1 MNIFSVIKSR
11 ISILDVIRE
20 YASLKKAGNYWK
32 GHCPFHSEKT
42 ASFTVSPHKE
52 IFYCFGCHAGGD
64 LITFIS
70 QIEQF
75 TPLEAARHLA
85 ERYNIPVSFD
95 QEEQFTLKNTQK
107 KQYHDLCKLVAQWCH
122 AQLLK
127 SPAAMLYLQQ
137 RGIDLK
143 MIKLFELGYFP
154 GGLGQVNQLLKDM
167 AKHSVLPDDLLQA
180 HILAKGKQIL
190 FSSFEERIIF
200 PITDHLGRHCGFG
213 GRIFKPNDT
222 RAKYYNSRENDYFI
236 KGQLLFGLDK
246 AKKAIQQT
254 ESVFL
259 VEGYTDCIAMAQ
271 AGYPN
276 TIATLGTAC
285 TAHHLDTLSRYAQ
298 QLYVVYD
305 NDNAGN
311 QAIMRIAELAWQASL
326 ELKVICLPSGEDPAS
341 FLQKKGDLT
350 ALINNSPDI
359 FSFMLNQMGGQF
371 STKPLQEK
379 LGLIRK
385 IIDILS
391 KIDDP
396 LKKDLLLSQAAT
408 TLGVPLDSLKSELR
422 RTTNQAAAPEK
433 LAVTPTPKAPARDK
447 EEYSVSQLPGLEKK
461 IFFAIMSNIQIFNNK
476 NEKYLINYLPHP
488 LCDIL
493 EKLKVTKKTNE
504 TITFAQFFDTLDTT
518 HKLFVSN
525 LVLAGEENI
534 QEQSFDHLLTELKRK
549 HWKVIVKDIQVKLES
564 ARKQNQQDEVQKIL
578 QDFLDLKKEIFE
590 KNI

>member
-11 ISILDVIRE
+11 VSILDVIRE

-64 LITFIS
+64 LITFIT
-70 QIEQF
+70 QIEQC

-85 ERYNIPVSFD
+85 ERYGIPVSFD
-95 QEEQFTLKNTQK
+95 QKEQFTQKNTEK

-127 SPAAMLYLQQ
+127 SPSAMSYLQQ
-137 RGIDLK
+137 RGIDIK
-143 MIKLFELGYFP
+143 MVKHFELGYFP
-154 GGLGQVNQLLKDM
+154 GGLAQVNQFIKDM
-167 AKHSVLPDDLLQA
+167 AKHTILADDLLQA

-236 KGQLLFGLDK
+236 KGHLLFGLDK
-246 AKKAIQQT
+246 AKKSIQQT

-259 VEGYTDCIAMAQ
+259 VEGYTDCIAMTQ
-271 AGYPN
+271 AGFTN

-285 TAHHLDTLSRYAQ
+285 TATHLETLSRYAQ
-298 QLYVVYD
+298 QLFVVYD

-311 QAIMRIAELAWQASL
+311 QAIMRIAELAWHASL
-326 ELKVICLPSGEDPAS
+326 ELKVICLPKGEDPAS
-341 FLQKKGDLT
+341 FLQKKGNLST
-350 ALINNSPDI
+350 LIQESPDI
-359 FSFMLNQMGGQF
+359 FTFLLNQLGTNF
-371 STKPLQEK
+371 STKTLQEK

-385 IIDILS
+385 IIEILS
-391 KIDDP
+391 KIEDP
-396 LKKDLLLSQAAT
+396 LKKDLLLSQAAH
-408 TLGVPLDSLKSELR
+408 TLGVPLESLKGELNR
-422 RTTNQAAAPEK
+422 AISHH
-433 LAVTPTPKAPARDK
+433 K
-447 EEYSVSQLPGLEKK
+447 ERELPSPSSVSAKNSEKKRLTATELPSLEKK

-493 EKLKVTKKTNE
+493 KKLKVAKNTNE
-504 TITFAQFFDTLDTT
+504 TITFAQFFDMLDIDEK
-518 HKLFVSN
+518 HFVSN

-549 HWKVIVKDIQVKLES
+549 HWKVIVKDIQTKLES
-564 ARKQNQQDEVQKIL
+564 ARKQNQETEVKKIL